1 MKKKLG
7 MFLTSC
13 IVTFGLVG
21 VHTSAEASTSQIQ
34 TLDESVQKIVSEK
47 MVGADV
53 SITIRDDKGK
63 VIYDL
68 NGNQNQKPASNM
80 KLLTSAAALETLGES
95 YRFKTNVFYTG
106 KIINGVLKG
115 DMYLQGTGDPTLNN
129 EDLKQFVG
137 SITALGIKKVDGR
150 ILADDYWFDQDLLTP
165 GIAEDDE
172 SYYYAAPITAL
183 TTSPNSDYDSGTI
196 IVEAK
201 GEEVGKKPTL
211 TITPELGNLV
221 IENNGQTVEADQ
233 ENTLTIERQFRANKI
248 VISGN
253 LPVNK
258 SLKEWVTVQNPTT
271 HTISVFKHLLAENN
285 IQYSKD
291 KLYRA
296 KTPKSA
302 KLITQK
308 QSMPL
313 SQLMVP
319 YMKLSNNGIADILVK
334 TMGQVKMHKGS
345 TEAGVKILRQYA
357 KSRHLN
363 IEKWSFE
370 DGSGMSHS
378 NRVSSI
384 NLTQLLFT
392 VQKEKWFTTY
402 FNSLPVAA
410 NAERMIGGTLRN
422 RLKSPLT
429 AGNVIA
435 KTGSLSGVNTL
446 SGYLKGSSGKSYT
459 FSILV
464 QNKSGSI
471 PAIDEIVEIF
481 AKEL

>member
-1 MKKKLG
+1 MKKKVS

-13 IVTFGLVG
+13 IVAFGLFG

-34 TLDESVQKIVSEK
+34 TLDQSVQKIVSEK
-47 MVGADV
+47 MADADV
-53 SITIRDDKGK
+53 SIAIRDEKGN

-68 NGNQNQKPASNM
+68 NGNQKQKPASNM
-80 KLLTSAAALETLGES
+80 KLLTSAAALEILGEN
-95 YRFKTNVFYTG
+95 YRFKTNAFYTG
-106 KIINGVLKG
+106 KIKNGVLKG
-115 DMYLQGTGDPTLNN
+115 DIYLQGTGDPTLNK
-129 EDLKQFVG
+129 EDLEQFVG
-137 SITALGIKKVDGR
+137 SISALGIKQIDGR
-150 ILADDYWFDQDLLTP
+150 IVADDFWFDQDLLTP
-165 GIAEDDE
+165 GIDEDDE

-183 TTSPNSDYDSGTI
+183 TTSPNNDYDSGTI

-201 GEEVGKKPTL
+201 GEKVGDKPTL
-211 TITPELGNLV
+211 TITPELGDLV
-221 IENNGQTVEADQ
+221 IENNSKTVESNQ
-233 ENTLTIERQFRANKI
+233 PNTITIERQFRTNKI
-248 VISGN
+248 VVSGN
-253 LPVNK
+253 VPINK

-271 HTISVFKHLLAENN
+271 HTITMFKHLLDQKNV
-285 IQYSKD
+285 QYSKD

-296 KTPKSA
+296 KTPNNA
-302 KLITQK
+302 KLIAQK

-313 SQLMVP
+313 SQLMIP

-334 TMGQVKMHKGS
+334 TMGKEKMHQGS
-345 TEAGVKILRQYA
+345 TKAGLKVLREYA

-363 IEKWSFE
+363 IDEWSFE

-392 VQKEKWFTTY
+392 VQKEKWFNTY

-410 NAERMIGGTLRN
+410 NPERMVGGTLRN

-429 AGNVIA
+429 AEKVIA

-446 SGYLKGSSGKSYT
+446 SGYLIGNSGKPYT

-464 QNKSGSI
+464 QNKSGTI
-471 PAIDEIVEIF
+471 PAIDAIVEVM
-481 AKEL
+481 AGQL